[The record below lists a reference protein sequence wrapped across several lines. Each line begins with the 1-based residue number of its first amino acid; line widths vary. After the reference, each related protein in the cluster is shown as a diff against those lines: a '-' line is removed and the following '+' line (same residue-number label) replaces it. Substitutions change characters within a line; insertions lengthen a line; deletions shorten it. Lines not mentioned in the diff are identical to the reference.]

1 MCYTITSIIVYT
13 IFASLLGCNGFVIL
27 LHIGVSLIA
36 GLKYGMEQR
45 IGNGMN
51 NWCMQLWLTHVT
63 GTVQSSLNYLLRL

>member
-1 MCYTITSIIVYT
+1 M
-13 IFASLLGCNGFVIL
+13 FVIL